1 MTFLT
6 AVATNRRNAGSR
18 FFSTLDLASGY
29 WQVEVEENDRGTTAF
44 STREGHYDFNVMP
57 FGLTNAPSTFQRIM
71 ECVLAGMTYE
81 QCLIYLDD
89 IIVFSTSF
97 EQHLQRLRTV
107 FELLEKAGLKLKG
120 KKCHFVQ
127 SKIRYLGHIVSKE
140 GIQADPEKL
149 CAMRKYPVPC
159 DIKELRQFLGLTNY
173 YRRFISNIAAPLH
186 KLTSKSAGGYNLDD
200 NCQAA
205 FQTLKQKLISPP
217 ILAYPDFKH
226 SFTIA
231 TDASGSALGA
241 VLSQEVERE
250 EKVIAFWSRQL
261 NKAERNYSTVERE
274 VLAVV
279 EREAL
284 AVVEREVLAVVERE
298 ALAVVEREA
307 LAVVEREALAVV
319 EREAL
324 AVVEREA
331 LAVVEREALAV
342 VEREALA
349 VVEREAW
356 LWLRGRPWLW
366 LRGRPWL
373 WLRERPWLWLRGRP
387 WLWLRGRPWLWLRGR
402 PWLWLRGRPW
412 LWLRGRPWLWLR
424 GRPWLW
430 LRGRPWL
437 WLRGRPWLGCG

>member
-1 MTFLT
+1 
-6 AVATNRRNAGSR
+6 
-18 FFSTLDLASGY
+18 
-29 WQVEVEENDRGTTAF
+29 
-44 STREGHYDFNVMP
+44 
-57 FGLTNAPSTFQRIM
+57 
-71 ECVLAGMTYE
+71 MTYE
-81 QCLIYLDD
+81 QCLFYLDD

-149 CAMRKYPVPC
+149 CAMREYPIPC

-173 YRRFISNIAAPLH
+173 YRRFIQGYSNIAAPLH
-186 KLTSKSAGGYNLDD
+186 KLTSKSAGGYNWDD

-241 VLSQEVERE
+241 VLSQEVEGE

-274 VLAVV
+274 
-279 EREAL
+279 AL
-284 AVVEREVLAVVERE
+284 AVVAAIKEFFPYLYGRSFIL
-298 ALAVVEREA
+298 LTDHNP
-307 LAVVEREALAVV
+307 LTS
-319 EREAL
+319 
-324 AVVEREA
+324 
-331 LAVVEREALAV
+331 
-342 VEREALA
+342 
-349 VVEREAW
+349 
-356 LWLRGRPWLW
+356 LRGLKDTGGRLTHWLLFLQQFDITIKYRAGRNNGNADAMSRLKCEVNESARQAAVEDSNAMVGGITYLGDPGLLKQKQDNDSFTKSILQSIREGRKLPLKTERW
-366 LRGRPWL
+366 SKYLVIDGVLCRQSRNCGTSRTQIVVPQELRSYILDELHNKSGHLGAFKTFQKIKERYFWPGYEQEI
-373 WLRERPWLWLRGRP
+373 LRQCKDVTFANVVTIQYLHLKHH
-387 WLWLRGRPWLWLRGR
+387 
-402 PWLWLRGRPW
+402 
-412 LWLRGRPWLWLR
+412 
-424 GRPWLW
+424 
-430 LRGRPWL
+430 
-437 WLRGRPWLGCG
+437 

>member
-1 MTFLT
+1 MLDSKERPPSKSNLGNPKARDSPKPVFYQFQLAIFL
-6 AVATNRRNAGSR
+6 RRNAGSR

-241 VLSQEVERE
+241 VLSQE
-250 EKVIAFWSRQL
+250 L

-349 VVEREAW
+349 VVEREA
-356 LWLRGRPWLW
+356 LAVVE
-366 LRGRPWL
+366 
-373 WLRERPWLWLRGRP
+373 REALAVVEREALAVVEREALAVVEREG
-387 WLWLRGRPWLWLRGR
+387 
-402 PWLWLRGRPW
+402 
-412 LWLRGRPWLWLR
+412 
-424 GRPWLW
+424 
-430 LRGRPWL
+430 
-437 WLRGRPWLGCG
+437 LGCG